1 MKKLNR
7 GDPKTFFII
16 FFTAVGFAIAGLL
29 FPPPGQIDNSMLIL
43 VAQFLV
49 LAAGVYGFSFQVDIQ
64 KGKASA
70 GKDIEESQDD
80 EIINN

>member
-1 MKKLNR
+1 MKKLKR

-49 LAAGVYGFSFQVDIQ
+49 LAAGVYGFSFKVDIQ

-80 EIINN
+80 GIINN

>member
-1 MKKLNR
+1 MKKLKR

>member
-49 LAAGVYGFSFQVDIQ
+49 LAAGVYGFSFKVDIQ
-64 KGKASA
+64 KGKAAA